1 MVQPYWVASE
11 HRHFEE
17 SEEESSVITKP
28 REEVQLPK
36 FFEVLLHNDDYT
48 PMDFVVEILED
59 FFNKSSQEAQGV
71 MLEVHNKGVGVG
83 GTYPK
88 EIAETK
94 VDLVHKYAYE
104 CDYPLK
110 CTLREQS

>member
-1 MVQPYWVASE
+1 MIQPYRVVSE
-11 HRHFEE
+11 HKQFEE
-17 SEEESSVITKP
+17 LEEESSVITKT
-28 REEVQLPK
+28 REEVDFPK
-36 FFEVLLHNDDYT
+36 FYDVLLHNDDYT

-59 FFNKSSQEAQGV
+59 FFNKSSQEAHGI
-71 MLEVHNKGVGVG
+71 MLQVHNEGVAVG

-110 CTLREQS
+110 CTLREHS